1 MLTRSMG
8 KGSLLIVILVMSLI
22 LVALG
27 ICLQTEVSAAATTY
41 YVSNTGNNS
50 NPGTLSQ
57 PVATIQQAVNMAGVA
72 GPGSTVIVRGGTYNI
87 TSTIS
92 ITTSGTS
99 GNPITIKAY
108 SGETPVISGQNTYP
122 NHNLSLQTVT
132 YTGPTVTNDGVTY
145 TNGQQFTLS
154 WNPLMSITA
163 NYITIDGLELTQSY
177 GAGIYA
183 GNSGATRYHDII
195 IRNSNIHENR
205 GEAVQLE
212 NVDYFTL
219 DGNRVWENA
228 NFGRFSRLSS
238 EMNWPLIVMIRGSA
252 YGTIKNSTIYHNW
265 GEGVGLWYNTHDVVL
280 EDNVIY
286 DNYALE
292 VYVDKAHDVIIQR
305 NFIYNTGN
313 AIYFRGGSPSMGIA
327 IADEPFQSFTAGY
340 NRKIIN
346 NFLKGNSKNFAYWNT
361 GLATGTRLD
370 NDMIAGNTFIDS
382 TSTNISITG
391 GASHVNTRIE
401 NNIFKSNTVSLQ
413 NVDQSAGL
421 IFSNN
426 CWSSAV
432 TGVASNVND
441 VIGNPLL
448 VGGTFGPDYFK
459 LQGTSPCIAKGKNN
473 LTDVAADY
481 FRNVRSNPPSIG
493 AYEPIILMDNSHP
506 TGITQTGTWTVSTYS
521 SQRVGADYLHD
532 GDTAKG
538 SKSVKYAPY
547 IASAGSYDVYMWW
560 NADTNRANNVP
571 VTINHAGGPDS
582 IIVNQQANGGIWN
595 FIGRYA
601 FNAGTSGNVVISN
614 TGTAGFVIADAVKFV
629 PR

>member
-1 MLTRSMG
+1 MKKRS
-8 KGSLLIVILVMSLI
+8 SLVIEILIMTLVLIV
-22 LVALG
+22 LG
-27 ICLQTEVSAAATTY
+27 ILHQTEVKAAATTY

-108 SGETPVISGQNTYP
+108 PWETPVISGQNTYP
-122 NHNLSLQTVT
+122 NHSLGLQTVT
-132 YTGPTVTNDGVTY
+132 YTGPNVTNDGVTY

-183 GNSGATRYHDII
+183 GNSGSTRYHDII

-205 GEAVQLE
+205 GEAIQLE

-228 NFGRFSRLSS
+228 NFGRFSRSS
-238 EMNWPLIVMIRGSA
+238 IEMNWPLIVMIRGSA

-292 VYVDKAHDVIIQR
+292 VYVDKAHDVTIQR
-305 NFIYNTGN
+305 NLIYNTGN
-313 AIYFRGGSPSMGIA
+313 AIYFRDGGPSMGIA

-346 NFLKGNSKNFAYWNT
+346 NFLKGNSKNFSYWNT

-370 NDMIAGNTFIDS
+370 NDIIAGNTFIDS

-401 NNIFKSNTVSLQ
+401 NNIFKSNTGNLQ
-413 NVDQSAGL
+413 LVDQTAGL

-473 LTDVAADY
+473 LTDVAEDY
-481 FRNVRSNPPSIG
+481 FKNVRSNPPSIG
-493 AYEPIILMDNSHP
+493 AYEPTILMDNSHP

-538 SKSVKYAPY
+538 FKSVKYSPD
-547 IASAGSYDVYMWW
+547 IASAGTYDVYMWW

-571 VTINHAGGPDS
+571 VTVSSAGGTYS
-582 IIVNQQANGGIWN
+582 KTVNQQANGGQWN
-595 FIGRYA
+595 FIGSYV
-601 FNAGTSGNVVISN
+601 FSAGTLGNVIISN
-614 TGTAGFVIADAVKFV
+614 MGTTGFVIADAIKFV